1 MITDIFQHEKFFN
14 FNDFACLVNEYSP
27 IDFSS
32 MVNSKAEILVD
43 YFFADP
49 KDYILNGYMFR
60 EAPIDVGADTKKGDL
75 KYFEY
80 LMHSSSFLPIT
91 RSEILET
98 LETTETGISFVKLQ
112 SELDW
117 VSTDGWKPQLYNLC
131 KVFDLRFEDLT
142 WLATNIKLK
151 DRVYNEAEIIRL
163 RNRRVVYNLNM
174 KQMCIIIGNLNTLQY
189 YRTKIVRD
197 FPKTFLLSTILS
209 SNPIRI
215 IFGDNFDNIK
225 TFQCNICAVNILT
238 KIHAKIS
245 EYEAG
250 QYLKLIQEL
259 SNGGRSNKFN
269 VDLLAENSTT
279 MLRVLKILDT
289 IDSDRLILQPDLLIT
304 N

>member
-14 FNDFACLVNEYSP
+14 FNDFSSLINEYSP

-32 MVNSKAEILVD
+32 MVNSNAEILID

-49 KDYILNGYMFR
+49 KDFILNGYMFR
-60 EAPIDVGADTKKGDL
+60 ESLIEVDEAKWDL

-98 LETTETGISFVKLQ
+98 LETTETGISFVRLQ
-112 SELDW
+112 SNVDW
-117 VSTDGWKPQLYNLC
+117 ASTDGWKPQLYNLC
-131 KVFDLRFEDLT
+131 RVFDLRFEDLT
-142 WLATNIKLK
+142 WLSTNIKLK
-151 DRVYNEAEIIRL
+151 DRVYDETEIIRL
-163 RNRRVVYNLNM
+163 HNRRIVYNLNM
-174 KQMCIIIGNLNTLQY
+174 RQMCIIIGNLNTLQY

-209 SNPIRI
+209 SNPIRV
-215 IFGDNFDNIK
+215 IFGNNFNNIK
-225 TFQCNICAVNILT
+225 TFQCNICAVNVLT
-238 KIHAKIS
+238 KIHSKIS

-259 SNGGRSNKFN
+259 SNGGKSNKFN

-289 IDSDRLILQPDLLIT
+289 MDSDRIILQPDLSIT